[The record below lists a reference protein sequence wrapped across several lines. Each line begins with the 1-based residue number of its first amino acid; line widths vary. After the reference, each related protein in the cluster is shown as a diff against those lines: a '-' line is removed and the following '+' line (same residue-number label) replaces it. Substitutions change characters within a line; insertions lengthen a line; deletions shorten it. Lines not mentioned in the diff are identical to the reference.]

1 MSSKKSPARAVR
13 RGKPG
18 RRAPLSRERVLRA
31 AVELADAEGLAAL
44 SMRRLAQALGVEA
57 MSLYNHVAGKDDVLD
72 GMVDLVVGEIE
83 APAVGGDWKA
93 AIRRRA
99 VSAHEVLLRHR
110 WAPQRVV
117 STLNIGPAMRRYVDA
132 TIGCLTAAGFSYA
145 QADRAWNAIDSHIY
159 GFTLQQLNFPLAP
172 GEYASAAQQFLHLIP
187 PEQYP
192 HMHAMS
198 RLVIDGKHDGLQ
210 DFTFGLDL
218 LLDGLERLLER
229 NKAAV

>member
-1 MSSKKSPARAVR
+1 MSSKKAPARAAR
-13 RGKPG
+13 RGKPA

-31 AVELADAEGLAAL
+31 AVALADAEGLAAL

-57 MSLYNHVAGKDDVLD
+57 MSLYNHVADKADVLD

-83 APAVGGDWKA
+83 APEVGGDWKA

-110 WAPQRVV
+110 WAPQLVV
-117 STLNIGPAMRRYVDA
+117 SCLNIGPAMRRYVDA
-132 TIGCLTAAGFSYA
+132 TIGCLHAAGFSYA
-145 QADRAWNAIDSHIY
+145 LADRAWNAIDSHIY
-159 GFTLQQLNFPLAP
+159 GFTLQELNFPLAP
-172 GEYASAAQQFLHLIP
+172 GEYASAAEQFLPLIP
-187 PEQYP
+187 PEQFP
-192 HMHAMS
+192 HMHALS